1 MSPKK
6 TRTEEFK
13 ERALTWLA
21 DHPKA
26 EGALWFLAALA
37 CIAILVWFLGFSD
50 FGAPPEF
57 VYEQF

>member
-1 MSPKK
+1 MSAKK
-6 TRTEEFK
+6 TKSEEFK
-13 ERALTWLA
+13 DRALLWLA
-21 DHPKA
+21 SHPKA
-26 EGALWFLAALA
+26 EGALWFLAAFT

>member
-1 MSPKK
+1 M
-6 TRTEEFK
+6 